1 MIYFSYNDFA
11 DCTENGKIDRVAKVE
26 EKIVKYDIKNGTK
39 MKKNQNRIIEILR
52 EKEQLKIFLNEFF
65 NLYEIENINYCN
77 NIKSILD
84 KEIHNNI
91 ICKVKNKEIFIFIK
105 IIQNIDYNISYK
117 MFEHSSN
124 IIKKWNIEEKE
135 ENKRYPIVI
144 PIVIY
149 TGKEKWNNNNKIYN
163 NLKYIIFKNNEI
175 NFSYNMLNINDL
187 EINELK
193 NMKSKVATE
202 IIKLKNKY
210 LQINQ

>member
-11 DCTENGKIDRVAKVE
+11 DCTENGKIDRVTKVE

-39 MKKNQNRIIEILR
+39 MKKKQNRIIEILR

-65 NLYEIENINYCN
+65 NLNEIENINYCN
-77 NIKSILD
+77 NIKCILD